1 MIVVAPLS
9 YPSETAHK
17 WPRDEDRE
25 SKQSQ
30 QAGLYERAE
39 DARHAFALSGKGT

>member
-1 MIVVAPLS
+1 MIVVAPSS

-17 WPRDEDRE
+17 WPRDGDEE
-25 SKQSQ
+25 SKQSW

-39 DARHAFALSGKGT
+39 DARHAFALSGKGA